1 MDTDCNYIAISAEW
15 LEAIVWPD
23 QRAEFEEKKKEWLV
37 WDKWSGHM
45 PGLFKLEREGSR
57 MIALCSKYYF
67 IDEQDSKKKKLSTKG
82 MSKRQNLKTWQ
93 SVKVALGGT
102 TDRVENRGFCMRCG
116 WPLMSSRSWG

>member
-45 PGLFKLEREGSR
+45 PGLFTLEREGSR

-67 IDEQDSKKKKLSTKG
+67 IDEQDSKKKEPQHKG
-82 MSKRQNLKTWQ
+82 HVEEAESQDLAECQ
-93 SVKVALGGT
+93 GGP
-102 TDRVENRGFCMRCG
+102 G
-116 WPLMSSRSWG
+116 WHH